1 MVEDFIHCKHR
12 RQEIHY
18 LDPRLED
25 ILKETYGVILYQEQV
40 MRIASEL
47 ANFSMGEA
55 DVLRRAMGKKKPEEL
70 KAQRDKF
77 VNGAGQNGIEPEVA
91 QHLFDLMES
100 FAGYGFNKSHS
111 AAYALI
117 SYQTAY
123 LKAHYPVEYMCAF
136 LTSIIDSQDKV
147 VFYLR
152 ECQRMGIKVLPPDIN
167 QSFEN
172 FTVTAGGIRFGLGAI
187 KNVGINAVKN
197 VVKVRKQQPFT
208 SLFDFCQRVDLSQ
221 FNKRM
226 LENLIV
232 AGCFDSIGITRKEAL
247 SIMDE
252 CIEIAAQLK
261 LDHASQQMSL
271 FAPCDTVV
279 DEPRP
284 VVKGEMPLKE
294 RLAREKEVLGFY
306 VSANPLDEYSELIPL
321 LISHQV
327 ADLAVLKD
335 DSYVRLA
342 GMVVNLTRRTSRKGE
357 LYAQFYLEDLSDRI
371 EVLVFPSALRQNM
384 DIIQADARLVI
395 EGYYDH
401 REENPK
407 IVLRKAFRL
416 ESGINEM
423 HIGLNG
429 DQAIAAKKQLLAR
442 LKQHPGRVPVF
453 LDMPG
458 KKVVLNDEF
467 RVEANLALKQ
477 SLLEIAGVKYSWY
490 A

>member
-1 MVEDFIHCKHR
+1 M
-12 RQEIHY
+12 
-18 LDPRLED
+18 
-25 ILKETYGVILYQEQV
+25 
-40 MRIASEL
+40 
-47 ANFSMGEA
+47 
-55 DVLRRAMGKKKPEEL
+55 
-70 KAQRDKF
+70 
-77 VNGAGQNGIEPEVA
+77 
-91 QHLFDLMES
+91 
-100 FAGYGFNKSHS
+100 
-111 AAYALI
+111 
-117 SYQTAY
+117 
-123 LKAHYPVEYMCAF
+123 
-136 LTSIIDSQDKV
+136 
-147 VFYLR
+147 
-152 ECQRMGIKVLPPDIN
+152 
-167 QSFEN
+167 
-172 FTVTAGGIRFGLGAI
+172 GAI

-429 DQAIAAKKQLLAR
+429 DQAIAAKKT
-442 LKQHPGRVPVF
+442 
-453 LDMPG
+453 
-458 KKVVLNDEF
+458 VVGQ
-467 RVEANLALKQ
+467 A
-477 SLLEIAGVKYSWY
+477 
-490 A
+490 